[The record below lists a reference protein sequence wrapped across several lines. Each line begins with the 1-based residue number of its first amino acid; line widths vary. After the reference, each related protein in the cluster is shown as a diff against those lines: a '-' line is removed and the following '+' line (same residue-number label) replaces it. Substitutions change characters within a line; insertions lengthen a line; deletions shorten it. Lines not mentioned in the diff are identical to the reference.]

1 MNFTKAKQ
9 TMLHKMTGPQSVYRS
24 KLMDQTPQME
34 TISIVDPD
42 KLPDSACKDDEQL
55 SSFKMNHDY

>member
-1 MNFTKAKQ
+1 
-9 TMLHKMTGPQSVYRS
+9 MLHKMTGPQSVYRS

-42 KLPDSACKDDEQL
+42 NLPESARKDG
-55 SSFKMNHDY
+55 